1 MSTVPSIP
9 FRNAAWLYYGKMR
22 KAKTTIYLDE
32 DVLRSA
38 RVFAARKDMKDSE
51 VVEQALR
58 RYLGLELLEQIWSQG
73 PGLDPDEA
81 LALATKEVRAQR
93 RGA

>member
-1 MSTVPSIP
+1 MASSVDSWKDGLY
-9 FRNAAWLYYGKMR
+9 NAKMA

-32 DVLRSA
+32 AVLRSA
-38 RVFAARKDMKDSE
+38 RVFAARKDLKDSE

-58 RYLGLELLEQIWSQG
+58 QFLGLNLLEQIWSQG
-73 PGLDPDEA
+73 PGLDPDDA
-81 LALATKEVRAQR
+81 LALATEEVRAHR